1 MPLIKPRTRG
11 KHMVRRSVQLDHET
25 NETLCAYAHFIGES
39 ADYVLGEVV
48 DTVLARDKDFV
59 LWRTEHAASYSAPSP
74 ADTPAGKRRV
84 RRRGDPHP
92 SGADRATEVAGA
104 RA

>member
-59 LWRTEHAASYSAPSP
+59 VWRAEHAASYAPPSP
-74 ADTPAGKRRV
+74 ADTPVGKRRV
-84 RRRGDPHP
+84 RRRGDTQP
-92 SGADRATEVAGA
+92 SAVNRSTELAGA